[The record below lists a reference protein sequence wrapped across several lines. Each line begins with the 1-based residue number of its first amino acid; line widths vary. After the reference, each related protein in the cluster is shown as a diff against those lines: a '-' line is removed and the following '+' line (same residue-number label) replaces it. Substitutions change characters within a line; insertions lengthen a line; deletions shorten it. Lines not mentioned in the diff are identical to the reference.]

1 MKRILIAA
9 MVGVMA
15 FSVVTLGGWKFGAE
29 QGVDVGL
36 GSYPLDLYVGWD
48 FDAPYIDMGPI
59 SVAGDFVVTRSYDW
73 AVSALSGALGFAGEL
88 TFGYLDD
95 ADLIFTSSADIDY
108 AALPTAVSLTALG
121 FGVEVVGY
129 INSVLTLNA
138 GVVFEY
144 VNVWPSSLPDVF
156 NTSFFAGFDAEW

>member
-9 MVGVMA
+9 LVGALM
-15 FSVVTLGGWKFGAE
+15 FSVAASAGWKFGAQ

-36 GSYPLDLYVGWD
+36 GRYPLDLYVGWD

-108 AALPTAVSLTALG
+108 ATMPTAVSLTALG

-138 GVVFEY
+138 GVLFTY
-144 VNVWPSSLPDVF
+144 DNVYKLTDVF